1 MKRCWMLIVCGALL
15 WGGFVPE
22 TAALEVPGETI
33 GEKSAETEKKAE
45 PVKEEQPSEI
55 DRILS
60 GEEAKK
66 HVRFASMELPK
77 SFVLY
82 RDRRTGKV
90 KICFSQLS
98 TASLAGRARE
108 K

>member
-45 PVKEEQPSEI
+45 PVKEE
-55 DRILS
+55 
-60 GEEAKK
+60 
-66 HVRFASMELPK
+66 HRFA
-77 SFVLY
+77 
-82 RDRRTGKV
+82 GGG
-90 KICFSQLS
+90 
-98 TASLAGRARE
+98 GRGRLWIQEAV
-108 K
+108 

>member
-33 GEKSAETEKKAE
+33 GEKSAETEKKAVPE
-45 PVKEEQPSEI
+45 KEEQPSEI

-60 GEEAKK
+60 DSRSCLKRK
-66 HVRFASMELPK
+66 PIPRPI
-77 SFVLY
+77 
-82 RDRRTGKV
+82 R
-90 KICFSQLS
+90 C
-98 TASLAGRARE
+98 AGNWRGR
-108 K
+108 